1 MRKIILFVVAIFA
14 AVSVIASDQFYVIM
28 GDGSVESD
36 QTDDFDNSETAKIM
50 GFNDMAREIADLKRE
65 IYRLKTGN
73 YFMPSVSGTVDGHD
87 YVDLGLPSG
96 LKWATMNVGAKE
108 VSDYGSRFAWGE
120 VTPTS
125 YEKND
130 CGEKDTDYK
139 FLGKVPGELR
149 SMGVVDGNANLTPD
163 YDAATQNWGENWRMP
178 TLADFSELIDNCTCT
193 MAQLDGVNGFKFES
207 KQEGNNNCIFLPS
220 EDFVCKC
227 WSSSISI
234 KDKNICGESEAYG
247 LKMKPSSVLI
257 DAITLYYGRAVR
269 PVKK

>member
-120 VTPTS
+120 VTPSS
-125 YEKND
+125 YDDNM
-130 CGEKDTDYK
+130 DYP
-139 FLGKVPGELR
+139 FEGKKPGELR
-149 SMGVVDGNANLTPD
+149 NSGVLDGDANLTPD

-178 TLADFSELIDNCTCT
+178 TSADFDELIQNCTWT

-207 KQEGNNNCIFLPS
+207 KQEGNNNCIFLPAAV
-220 EDFVCKC
+220 DAKGLY
-227 WSSSISI
+227 WSSSISV
-234 KDKNICGESEAYG
+234 KDLDAWGNFEAYL
-247 LKMKPSSVLI
+247 LKVDRKWGGTIHADYCYIGQV
-257 DAITLYYGRAVR
+257 VR